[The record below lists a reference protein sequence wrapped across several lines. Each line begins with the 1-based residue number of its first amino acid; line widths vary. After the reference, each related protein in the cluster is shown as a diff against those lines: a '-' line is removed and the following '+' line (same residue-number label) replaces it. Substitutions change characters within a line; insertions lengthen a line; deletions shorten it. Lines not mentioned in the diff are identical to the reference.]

1 MSNHIRVTPETHRL
15 TNLPGPRHPL
25 RCQRCAGVFDRA
37 KLGLWQEADHR
48 DQFEADKF
56 LLLCK
61 PCSEAVIEQHPRLYR
76 PVGIWTPFPGLM
88 TICATCAFR
97 SDIYRKCIQAK
108 LNGGTGVNIKIPS
121 PSRGFVDG
129 KHYSGPFVHWSEPAT
144 DCDRREEAPSPDPS
158 IAA

>member
-25 RCQRCAGVFDRA
+25 RCQRCAEVFDRA
-37 KLGLWQEADHR
+37 KLGLWQEADHN
-48 DQFEADKF
+48 DAFEGDKF

-61 PCSEAVIEQHPRLYR
+61 PCSDAVIEQHPRLYR
-76 PVGIWTPFPGLM
+76 QVSGNVPFPGLM

-97 SDIYRKCIQAK
+97 SDIARKCIQAK
-108 LNGGTGVNIKIPS
+108 LSGGPGVNIKVVP
-121 PSRGFVDG
+121 PLRGFVDG
-129 KHYSGPFVHWSEPAT
+129 PKYSGPMIHWPEPAT